1 MVRLLAT
8 ALSVFVLALTLAAFA
23 GSAAY
28 PLDVLSSF
36 RFHLVPVAAL
46 SVALGLALRL
56 RVAAALAAVALVV
69 NGIVVLPLYTGGQPR
84 PVGDARL
91 VVAPT

>member
-1 MVRLLAT
+1 LLRL
-8 ALSVFVLALTLAAFA
+8 

-28 PLDVLSSF
+28 PLDVRSSF